1 MKKHIIYLL
10 LVFAALLN
18 FRCKDSPTGPKDD
31 DSEPKKKDWELIST
45 FSNLDIRYMIQ
56 LNDRIYVAAIN
67 PFYSDRD
74 TNAAR
79 GMIFESKDAL
89 TWTKIFST
97 KYNVGPMAVHGDSL
111 FFICQ
116 DSIYYYLADQ
126 GFRGK
131 FKPPPRVSLPAEIGD
146 MIFFK
151 GNLYI
156 MGAITAPETWC
167 VYPDG
172 SYEIIKTMMGIFSN
186 GGAKFIKLSQG
197 GVEKIYVRAMYGT
210 FSTTIIWEFDGNL
223 FRLIENGLTQAEKDV
238 SNPSNS
244 LAVKHDILYAG
255 FKSPATV
262 KILVNDTWQTITD
275 SLPYSK
281 SAFQLS
287 PVLKT
292 ETIAITFYGDR
303 MFVSTQSVGV
313 FEWLPQKGWEQMSD
327 GLIEHPPIPGV
338 VNKDLYVPVVFL
350 EAFNGYLLAGYGVPG
365 YAPWGLGLS
374 GNFGLFIKKID

>member
-1 MKKHIIYLL
+1 MKKHIFFLT
-10 LVFAALLN
+10 LVFVTLLN
-18 FRCKDSPTGPKDD
+18 FSCKDAPTEPDNVNI
-31 DSEPKKKDWELIST
+31 DSQKNNWKIISV
-45 FSNLDIRYMIQ
+45 FEKLDIRYMLQ
-56 LNDRIYVAAIN
+56 HNNRIYVAAVN

-89 TWTKIFST
+89 TWRKIFST

-126 GFRGK
+126 GVRGK

-146 MIFFK
+146 MIFYK
-151 GNLYI
+151 GNIYF

-167 VYPDG
+167 LYPDG
-172 SYEIIKTMMGIFSN
+172 SYEMIKTILNITSV
-186 GGAKFIKLSQG
+186 GGAKFIKLYQG
-197 GVEKIYVRAMYGT
+197 GLEKVYVRAMYGI
-210 FSTTIIWEFDGNL
+210 FSTTIIWEFDGSL
-223 FRLIENGLTQAEKDV
+223 FRRIENGLTQAEKDI

-244 LAVKHDILYAG
+244 LAVRHDTLFAG

-262 KILVNDTWQTITD
+262 KILVNDTWQTLTD
-275 SLPYSK
+275 TLPYSK
-281 SAFQLS
+281 SAFQLN
-287 PVLKT
+287 PVLRT

-313 FEWLPQKGWEQMSD
+313 LEWLPNKGWVQMSD

-338 VNKDLYVPVVFL
+338 TNKDLYVPVVFL

-365 YAPWGLGLS
+365 YAPWGAGLS
-374 GNFGLFIKKID
+374 GDYGLYSKKIN